1 MAISQRAIRSPELP
15 VHLIETGGITEPLT
29 GVIEL
34 NADERRA
41 VAVFLGLVA
50 LESFAMDYRVE
61 PLEKGRFVLTGK
73 LHAELSQACVITLEP
88 VPEIVDEPIEAE
100 LWPESQLQDEDAAP
114 ADEEKEFFDEQ
125 ASADPPVPIIAGRAD
140 LAGFAIEILST
151 SMEAYPRRE
160 NAKFDWKD
168 PLSGPDGRA
177 LKPFADLEK
186 LKPKK

>member
-1 MAISQRAIRSPELP
+1 MAISRRAIRSPELP
-15 VHLIETGGITEPLT
+15 VHLIETGGITESLS
-29 GVIEL
+29 GVIDL

-50 LESFAMDYRVE
+50 LDSFVMDYRVE
-61 PLEKGRFVLTGK
+61 PLEKGRFTLTGK

-100 LWPESQLQDEDAAP
+100 LWPESQLRDEDAAP
-114 ADEEKEFFDEQ
+114 APEEEFFDEQ
-125 ASADPPVPIIAGRAD
+125 APVDPPVPIIAGRAD

-151 SMEAYPRRE
+151 LMEAHPRGE

-177 LKPFADLEK
+177 LKPFAELEK
-186 LKPKK
+186 LKSKK